1 MSARKHSSIQVE
13 SQTMDAIQSAC
24 SRRPGNVSTNQWIV
38 EAITEK
44 LAREDIVIKGG
55 GDA

>member
-1 MSARKHSSIQVE
+1 MSARKHSSIRVE